1 VSVAPGPD
9 HAVRAMRDIRSDVSA
24 SILICDDE
32 KNIRR
37 TLGMVLEGL
46 GHRVHEAG
54 TAEDALALLERE
66 EIELAILDVRLPKM
80 SGIEALQQ
88 IRAKPELAG
97 LPVIMISGHASLAE
111 AVHSVQLGATD
122 FLEKPL
128 DRDRVLVS
136 VTNALK
142 NERLQREVERLR
154 AEVEDRYQMIGQSP
168 VMTELFKQIEK
179 VAPTKGRVL
188 ITGESGTGKEL
199 IARAIHSLSDRK
211 QQPFVMLNCAA
222 IPAELIESELFGHE
236 RGAFTGAHTR
246 KKGMFELA
254 DGGSLFLDEIGDMS
268 LGAQAKV
275 LRALQSGEISRV
287 GGERA
292 IAVDARVIAATN
304 KDLAA
309 EVEKGNFR
317 DDLYFRLNV
326 IPLRSPSL
334 RERIDDIPLL
344 AKSFL
349 EEFSREYGGRAKPAD
364 PAVFDLLKQR
374 PWPGNVR
381 ELRNVIER
389 MVILAGPE
397 IRPDDVPMPGV
408 AQKPLSQQPSAAPAQ
423 PRPVDGKSAPAGS
436 IGIALPAGEPLS
448 LRDFRDRAESEYIRM
463 TLKACDWNI
472 SRAATQLG
480 VERTNLHKKMRALR
494 IARD

>member
-1 VSVAPGPD
+1 
-9 HAVRAMRDIRSDVSA
+9 MSA
-24 SILICDDE
+24 TILICDDE

-37 TLGMVLEGL
+37 TIGMVLEGL
-46 GHRVHEAG
+46 GHRISEAAS
-54 TAEDALALLERE
+54 AEEALSKLEVE
-66 EIELAILDVRLPKM
+66 EIDLLILDVRLPKL

-88 IRAKPELAG
+88 IRGRPALAG

-142 NERLQREVERLR
+142 SGRLEREVTRLR
-154 AEVEDRYQMIGQSP
+154 AEVEERYQMIGQSP
-168 VMTELFKQIEK
+168 VMQALYGQIEK

-199 IARAIHSLSDRK
+199 IARAIHRLSERRAA
-211 QQPFVMLNCAA
+211 PFIMLNCAA

-236 RGAFTGAHTR
+236 RGAFTGAHQR

-254 DGGSLFLDEIGDMS
+254 DGGTLFLDEIGDMS

-287 GGERA
+287 GGERS
-292 IAVDARVIAATN
+292 ISVDVRVLAATN
-304 KDLAA
+304 KDLAS
-309 EVEKGNFR
+309 EVEKQQFR

-326 IPLRSPSL
+326 VPIHSPTLRD
-334 RERIDDIPLL
+334 RVEDIPIL
-344 AKSFL
+344 ARAFL
-349 EEFSREYGGRAKPAD
+349 EDFCREYGGRQKAAD
-364 PAVFDLLKQR
+364 PEVFTQLQKR

-389 MVILAGPE
+389 MVILSGSKITA
-397 IRPDDVPMPGV
+397 DDVPMRGLVRESSSNGAQTPVPAAAENSVGVPVRPGE
-408 AQKPLSQQPSAAPAQ
+408 A
-423 PRPVDGKSAPAGS
+423 
-436 IGIALPAGEPLS
+436 LS
-448 LRDFRDRAESEYIRM
+448 LRDFRDRAESEYIRT
-463 TLKACDWNI
+463 TLRLCEWNI
-472 SRAATQLG
+472 SKAASQLG
-480 VERTNLHKKMRALR
+480 VERTNLHKKMRALG